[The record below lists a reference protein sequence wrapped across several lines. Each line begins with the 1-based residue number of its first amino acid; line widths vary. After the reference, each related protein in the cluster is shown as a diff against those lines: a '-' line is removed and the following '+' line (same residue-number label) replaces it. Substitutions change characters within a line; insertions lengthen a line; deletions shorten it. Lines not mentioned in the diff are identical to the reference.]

1 MKKIYMGFNTSG
13 NNQTSDRTTNAV
25 LLGKLGNTPGSI
37 SRKFRYCN
45 NNSPNLIQTF
55 RCVFDIKPQYINGK
69 YQVAVG
75 DNAFAISKDFGL
87 TWEQKPEFNYIYLQS
102 VAISNDGKY
111 ILAGGANS
119 PLFYSDNGGTSFVQK
134 FSNDYWYEIKMSK
147 SGKYQTAIGPN
158 NKIYV
163 SNNYGNTF
171 TIINTFGNPQLQNGS
186 SYLAMSY
193 DGKYQ
198 SITINQEIYRSSN
211 YGQTWN
217 IIDLS
222 TITNPPGYLQGIS
235 MSGDGKIQMAV
246 NSTLN
251 DTNVYKSTDYGVTWT
266 YIYHIPDHDYLYFIS
281 LSETGQYVL
290 IPDYGSNIWK
300 SNDYGNS
307 FSNNLNINDQPQL
320 SFGNAG
326 WYPCGVSNTGQ
337 YQTVCDY
344 DGSGSGGYIYTSND
358 YGKNFY
364 VRLTSGEY
372 RWWGVFI
379 G

>member
-1 MKKIYMGFNTSG
+1 MGFNTSG
-13 NNQTSDRTTNAV
+13 NNQTSGRTTNAV
-25 LLGKLGNTPGSI
+25 LLGKLRNTPGSI
-37 SRKFRYCN
+37 SRKFKYCN
-45 NNSPNLIQTF
+45 NNSSDLIQTF
-55 RCVFDIKPQYINGK
+55 RCVFDIPSKPQDISGK

-75 DNAFAISKDFGL
+75 NNAFAISKDFGL
-87 TWEQKPEFNYIYLQS
+87 TWEQKPEFASYSLRS

-111 ILAGGANS
+111 ILAGGSNT

-134 FSNDYWYEIKMSK
+134 FSNDSWFEIKISK
-147 SGKYQTAIGPN
+147 SGQYQTAIGPS

-171 TIINTFGNPQLQNGS
+171 TIINTFGNPQLDYNNS
-186 SYLAMSY
+186 FLAMSY

-198 SITINQEIYRSSN
+198 SITLPIIKGIYISNN

-222 TITNPPGYLQGIS
+222 TITNPPGFLQGIS
-235 MSGDGKIQMAV
+235 MSGNGKIQMAV
-246 NSTLN
+246 DGGT
-251 DTNVYKSTDYGVTWT
+251 TNVYKSTDYGVTWT
-266 YIYHIPDHDYLYFIS
+266 YIYYIPDGASLYFIS

-290 IPDYGSNIWK
+290 IPDYLYNIWT
-300 SNDYGNS
+300 SNDFGNT
-307 FSNNLNINDQPQL
+307 FTNIININGQSQAT
-320 SFGNAG
+320 FGNAG

-344 DGSGSGGYIYTSND
+344 YGSVGLGGYIYTSND
-358 YGKNFY
+358 YGQNFY

-372 RWWGVFI
+372 NWWGFFMS
-379 G
+379 